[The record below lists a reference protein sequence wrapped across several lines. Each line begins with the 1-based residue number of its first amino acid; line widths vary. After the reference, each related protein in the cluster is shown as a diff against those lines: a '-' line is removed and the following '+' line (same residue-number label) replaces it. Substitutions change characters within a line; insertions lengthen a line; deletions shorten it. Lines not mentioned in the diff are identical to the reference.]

1 MSIMSYN
8 GGAVV
13 AMTGEKCVAIAS
25 DLRFGQQL
33 STISCDFPKVFEM
46 NPHLWVGL
54 PGLVTDI
61 QTVKAKIDFR
71 RNMYELKEG
80 RQMRPKTFANMVSNM
95 MYERRFGPFFVE
107 PIVAG
112 LDPVTFDPYIC
123 NMDLIG
129 CITEPED
136 FVSGGTPEEQLMG
149 MCETLWEPNMG
160 PDDLFE
166 CISQSLMNAFDRDG
180 ISGWGA
186 VVHIIEKDKVTTRTL
201 KTRMD

>member
-95 MYERRFGPFFVE
+95 MYEKRFGPFFVE